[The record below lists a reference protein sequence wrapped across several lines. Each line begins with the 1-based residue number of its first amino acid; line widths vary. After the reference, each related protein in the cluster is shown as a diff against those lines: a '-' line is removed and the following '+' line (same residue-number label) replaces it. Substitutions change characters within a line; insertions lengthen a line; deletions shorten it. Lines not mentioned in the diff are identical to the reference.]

1 MRVKISLFKKI
12 DKILSNA
19 TIQNKEHQ
27 KVQIY
32 LDYINTVHL
41 KCYRII

>member
-12 DKILSNA
+12 DLIWSNA
-19 TIQNKEHQ
+19 KIQNKEHQ

-32 LDYINTVHL
+32 LYDITIL
-41 KCYRII
+41 FI